1 MAFVNFSSF
10 NGEDFVTIL
19 HGADAIKLNLQEFSH
34 LMLKLQGLESE
45 IIKKSKQNGSRKI
58 TGSQRAQLKKRIKK
72 PKWTPNN
79 PQFEKL
85 VSVFSEH
92 LVEEIRSIMVSQ
104 CVGCFL
110 GKEENHDICINKQK
124 CVEDYFEAS
133 MKNLDDENMHAILC
147 NEYEIYNTP
156 SIEDLLSN
164 KIFIKSV
171 KTKLIDMM

>member
-58 TGSQRAQLKKRIKK
+58 TGSQRAQFKKRIKK
-72 PKWTPNN
+72 LKWTPNN

-92 LVEEIRSIMVSQ
+92 LVEEIKSIMVSQ

-110 GKEENHDICINKQK
+110 GKEENHDICINKPK

-133 MKNLDDENMHAILC
+133 MKNLDSENMHAILC
-147 NEYEIYNTP
+147 NEYEICNTP

-171 KTKLIDMM
+171 KAKLIDMM